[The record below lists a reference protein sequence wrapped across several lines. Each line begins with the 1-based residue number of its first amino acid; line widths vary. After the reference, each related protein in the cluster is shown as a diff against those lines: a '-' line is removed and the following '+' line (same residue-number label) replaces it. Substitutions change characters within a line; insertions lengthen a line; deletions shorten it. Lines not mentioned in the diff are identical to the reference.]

1 MHINSNKPF
10 KKERWDG
17 VLKRSQRENSRVE
30 QECITFLVTRVRSDK
45 NKSSGAANLSSIPNP
60 SRPRRFYPSH
70 LTLQIYT
77 IILLSTEASVFTS
90 IKQLTCFQ
98 FEFPVVFNKAI
109 IKVSIDLLYL
119 YISIYIH
126 ERLITV
132 VQTERNSTKTSLKNT
147 ARELLPE
154 RQIFPSPQYP
164 CLHVQLYDP
173 LVLLHT
179 ASALQ
184 SVFPIAHSSIS
195 EKTLL

>member
-1 MHINSNKPF
+1 MDIDSNKPF

-17 VLKRSQRENSRVE
+17 VLKCSQRENLHVE
-30 QECITFLVTRVRSDK
+30 QEYITFLVTRV
-45 NKSSGAANLSSIPNP
+45 SSIPNP
-60 SRPRRFYPSH
+60 SRPRRFYPSR

-77 IILLSTEASVFTS
+77 IILLSTQASVFTS

-98 FEFPVVFNKAI
+98 FEFSVVFNKAI

-119 YISIYIH
+119 YISIYTVIID

-132 VQTERNSTKTSLKNT
+132 VQTERNSTKTSLK
-147 ARELLPE
+147 

-184 SVFPIAHSSIS
+184 FVFPTSIS

>member
-1 MHINSNKPF
+1 MHININKPF

-45 NKSSGAANLSSIPNP
+45 NKSNGAANLSSIPNP

-77 IILLSTEASVFTS
+77 ILLLSTQASVFTS

-98 FEFPVVFNKAI
+98 FEFSVVFNKAI

-119 YISIYIH
+119 YISIYIQ
-126 ERLITV
+126 LL
-132 VQTERNSTKTSLKNT
+132 QTN
-147 ARELLPE
+147 
-154 RQIFPSPQYP
+154 
-164 CLHVQLYDP
+164 
-173 LVLLHT
+173 VLLQ
-179 ASALQ
+179 Q
-184 SVFPIAHSSIS
+184 SKQKEIVQKLA
-195 EKTLL
+195 